1 MVVKVAEQ
9 TPLSALRVGELAL
22 EAGVPPGV
30 LNILTGDG
38 ATTGN
43 ALSTHQGVDK
53 VQTQLYALHLHSL
66 AYVAVC
72 QAKLSS

>member
-38 ATTGN
+38 PTTGN

-53 VQTQLYALHLHSL
+53 VCLLLLLLLSRFAEAYALFSQ
-66 AYVAVC
+66 
-72 QAKLSS
+72 QAS